1 VFVKVGK
8 LHGLLQILTCN
19 VYKRLNSLERTRL
32 KSKPL
37 RKLTLLGIFRVLLYI
52 YWTDGGKIDFRYLW
66 AFVECFLS
74 FLCRWRNWLVMKQSL
89 HTKQKGVRGVE
100 IVYGLP
106 EKKEWQRRASEVA
119 CVHDGREASAK
130 P

>member
-1 VFVKVGK
+1 
-8 LHGLLQILTCN
+8 
-19 VYKRLNSLERTRL
+19 
-32 KSKPL
+32 
-37 RKLTLLGIFRVLLYI
+37 
-52 YWTDGGKIDFRYLW
+52 
-66 AFVECFLS
+66 
-74 FLCRWRNWLVMKQSL
+74 MKQSL

>member
-1 VFVKVGK
+1 VAQNVKKMALLLSKRGKGFVLCFYCILNF
-8 LHGLLQILTCN
+8 LHLFISLKYTTPFSFLEKRERGL
-19 VYKRLNSLERTRL
+19 S
-32 KSKPL
+32 SSS
-37 RKLTLLGIFRVLLYI
+37 
-52 YWTDGGKIDFRYLW
+52 
-66 AFVECFLS
+66 AHSFVECFLF

-89 HTKQKGVRGVE
+89 HTKQKGVRVE

-106 EKKEWQRRASEVA
+106 EKKNGKRRASEVA